1 MLTFKHANS
10 ANPDFISM
18 VRKLDAELAVIDGE
32 EHAFYAQYNKID
44 KLKNVVIAYWNNVPI
59 ACGAIKPFDSVTVEV
74 KRMFTLPEFRGKGVA
89 SSVLNEL
96 EKLAAELGYK
106 RCVLETGVRQ
116 PDAIRLYEKNGYCSI
131 PNYGQ
136 YAGIENSRC
145 FEKNISA
152 VN

>member
-10 ANPDFISM
+10 VNPDFISM

-44 KLKNVVIAYWNNVPI
+44 KLKNVVVAYWNNVPI
-59 ACGAIKPFDSVTVEV
+59 ACGAIKPFDSVTLEV
-74 KRMFTLPEFRGKGVA
+74 KRMYTLTDFRGKGVA